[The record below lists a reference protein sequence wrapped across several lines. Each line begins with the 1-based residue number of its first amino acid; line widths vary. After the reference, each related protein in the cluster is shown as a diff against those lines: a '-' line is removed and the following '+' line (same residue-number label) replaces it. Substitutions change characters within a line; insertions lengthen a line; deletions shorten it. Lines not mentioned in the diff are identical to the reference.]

1 MWRKEDLLYS
11 AQFEVLGHSD
21 RNWEVF
27 VAKDDNRHSEDKR
40 HKELVWLVVA
50 VRWERLRTNL
60 NLFDHR
66 TRMPATEEAYL
77 KAAPEIV
84 TLVEKLFGKHRPDKM
99 RPAINKVLFK
109 HCGRKFN

>member
-1 MWRKEDLLYS
+1 MWRKEDLLY
-11 AQFEVLGHSD
+11 AVQYAVPDHSD
-21 RNWEVF
+21 RCWEVF

-50 VRWERLRTNL
+50 VEWDRLRTSL
-60 NLFDHR
+60 HLFDHR

-77 KAAPEIV
+77 KAAPEIAA
-84 TLVEKLFGKHRPDKM
+84 LIEKLFGKHRPCKM
-99 RPAINKVLFK
+99 LPAINKVLLK